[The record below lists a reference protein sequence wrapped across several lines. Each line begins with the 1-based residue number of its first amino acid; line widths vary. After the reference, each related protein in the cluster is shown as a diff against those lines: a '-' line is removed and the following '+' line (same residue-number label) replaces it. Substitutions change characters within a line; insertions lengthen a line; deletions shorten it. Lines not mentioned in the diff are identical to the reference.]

1 MYTHKCNTTKDI
13 YWLSQICSNGSDTT
27 SSECVMNYTP
37 TVEVIRQCAGIWLL
51 VIGVIGLLGNL
62 GTLLTI
68 PYAAKQKRHNLDRNF
83 NSTTIF
89 ILHLSFIDFWQCAA
103 YLLPQAVLFLSQKS
117 PFGQHGCKSI
127 IIGGQTTLGL
137 DMLGLALVALSRCFN
152 MTCKT
157 KWDQFCDKRRNIGI
171 LFAIVWLPNLLF
183 PGFLEYMESHGTEP
197 GWNCKYGACAYVQSC
212 ELSGND
218 LVRIGKPETSCS
230 VGSISI
236 WGLMDFYKI
245 VIPTFSFVTIV
256 ISYVLIWF
264 KVHQSKNS
272 LSNPENNV
280 THLNNREIRMTLTIL
295 ILIVLNFVCWIQYTL
310 FHIIVSYHSPKSRN
324 ASEKDNSSSEK
335 DYILYAILLSIFET
349 QYASN
354 FVIYVARSEQYR
366 NAFIDGLRLFKS
378 IVPNNR

>member
-1 MYTHKCNTTKDI
+1 
-13 YWLSQICSNGSDTT
+13 
-27 SSECVMNYTP
+27 
-37 TVEVIRQCAGIWLL
+37 
-51 VIGVIGLLGNL
+51 
-62 GTLLTI
+62 
-68 PYAAKQKRHNLDRNF
+68 
-83 NSTTIF
+83 
-89 ILHLSFIDFWQCAA
+89 
-103 YLLPQAVLFLSQKS
+103 
-117 PFGQHGCKSI
+117 
-127 IIGGQTTLGL
+127 
-137 DMLGLALVALSRCFN
+137 
-152 MTCKT
+152 
-157 KWDQFCDKRRNIGI
+157 
-171 LFAIVWLPNLLF
+171 
-183 PGFLEYMESHGTEP
+183 
-197 GWNCKYGACAYVQSC
+197 
-212 ELSGND
+212 
-218 LVRIGKPETSCS
+218 
-230 VGSISI
+230 
-236 WGLMDFYKI
+236 MDFYKI